1 MQVSLLS
8 ADRQPTEMH
17 RYLDGVPALVI
28 DYDRD
33 FDLEDQDARE
43 SYVSQ
48 VKDYYNWVEDYRC
61 APDPLL
67 PESQGCSP
75 LGQTLANANSRRS
88 LDRPG
93 TAFQSPIPQ

>member
-8 ADRQPTEMH
+8 ADRQPAEMH

-61 APDPLL
+61 GPDPLH
-67 PESQGCSP
+67 PENLMGLS
-75 LGQTLANANSRRS
+75 LGQALADAKS
-88 LDRPG
+88 LECSG
-93 TAFQSPIPQ
+93 

>member
-8 ADRQPTEMH
+8 ADRQPAEMH

-61 APDPLL
+61 SPDPLHPKIL
-67 PESQGCSP
+67 MGLS
-75 LGQTLANANSRRS
+75 LGQTLADAKWIEFSV
-88 LDRPG
+88 
-93 TAFQSPIPQ
+93 